1 MTPTAEQ
8 LAPFIKA
15 EIEWIKIDQYHP
27 GLTPRQIQQAKD
39 RALKKYW
46 NSLK

>member
-1 MTPTAEQ
+1 MPTTEQ
-8 LAPFIKA
+8 LAPYIKA
-15 EIEWIKIDQYHP
+15 EIDGIKINHKHP